1 MNENDDPI
9 FVGYAHIGYKKKISV
24 KKGDGHSLVH
34 YWWTSLLPQIM
45 TSREEK
51 PRQLKKVYNILEI
64 TNILGPGTN
73 FIIDIVESLV
83 PIRHQTMSLSQNEGL
98 FNMCP
103 LNWKEENN
111 NSLTYPSWT
120 AAPENTSFSQSCM
133 YLPESHL
140 HSLFW
145 LKILRIFLKIIRFNF
160 SV

>member
-1 MNENDDPI
+1 
-9 FVGYAHIGYKKKISV
+9 
-24 KKGDGHSLVH
+24 
-34 YWWTSLLPQIM
+34 M

-73 FIIDIVESLV
+73 FIIDIDESLV

-111 NSLTYPSWT
+111 NSLTYPS
-120 AAPENTSFSQSCM
+120 
-133 YLPESHL
+133 
-140 HSLFW
+140 
-145 LKILRIFLKIIRFNF
+145 
-160 SV
+160 